1 MILEM
6 LNPVH
11 YNITS
16 VVVPEAVPVATM
28 PILLL
33 TGFLFLVWN
42 YEDTSSIPG
51 KLSFSFV
58 SKIIYLGFWSM
69 RMKKIL

>member
-1 MILEM
+1 MILNM

-11 YNITS
+11 YNITG
-16 VVVPEAVPVATM
+16 VVPEAVPIATM

-51 KLSFSFV
+51 KSSFSFV
-58 SKIIYLGFWSM
+58 SKIVYLGFRSM
-69 RMKKIL
+69 MVKKFL